1 MKMKL
6 VSLFF
11 KGIILSALL
20 LGGCVSVPVEQRVAE
35 DPWQGY
41 NRAMF
46 KFNAGLDKAVLKPA
60 AKGYRWVLPDFV
72 ERGISNFF
80 SNLGD
85 VPNSLNNLL
94 QGKFKAAGGDSI
106 RFLMNSTFGI
116 AGFFDVASSTGL
128 EKHNEDFGQTLGVW
142 GVPSGPY
149 LMLPLLGPSSV
160 RDSGGFLVD
169 LAMRPQSY
177 IDDDEVRWGLYAI
190 ELVSARNSVL
200 KLEESAGLGIY
211 DDYEQM
217 REVYLQRRKS
227 LIANGHP
234 DDDAADDDVLRKE
247 LEALEGLEE

>member
-1 MKMKL
+1 MMKL

-11 KGIILSALL
+11 RTIILSTLL
-20 LGGCVSVPVEQRVAE
+20 LGGCASVPVEQRVPE

-85 VPNSLNNLL
+85 VPNSVNNLL
-94 QGKFKAAGGDSI
+94 QGKFKAAGGDSL

-142 GVPSGPY
+142 GVPVGPY

-160 RDSGGFLVD
+160 RDSGGYIVD
-169 LAMRPQSY
+169 LAMQPVTY
-177 IDDDEVRWGLYAI
+177 IEDDAIRWGLRSLQVVDVRKNLLRV
-190 ELVSARNSVL
+190 EKST
-200 KLEESAGLGIY
+200 GLGLY

-217 REVYLQRRKS
+217 REVYLQRRRS
-227 LIANGHP
+227 LIANGQL
-234 DDDAADDDVLRKE
+234 DDGAEEDDALRRE
-247 LEALEGLEE
+247 LEALEE